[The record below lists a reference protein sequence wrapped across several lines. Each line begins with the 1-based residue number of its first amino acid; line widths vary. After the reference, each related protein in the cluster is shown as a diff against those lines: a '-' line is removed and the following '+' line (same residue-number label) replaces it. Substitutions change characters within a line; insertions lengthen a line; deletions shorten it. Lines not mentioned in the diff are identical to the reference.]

1 MVWLIIG
8 SDSTIQVIFR
18 DTSNSGRNLT
28 LSLFGSEEYWIPSA
42 ELIKTSMGKE
52 GSQLINVN

>member
-8 SDSTIQVIFR
+8 RDSSIQSDFR

-28 LSLFGSEEYWIPSA
+28 LSLFGSEEYWIPSK

-52 GSQLINVN
+52 GSQPINVN

>member
-8 SDSTIQVIFR
+8 SDSSIESDFR

-28 LSLFGSEEYWIPSA
+28 LSLFG
-42 ELIKTSMGKE
+42 
-52 GSQLINVN
+52 

>member
-8 SDSTIQVIFR
+8 SDSSIQSDFR

-28 LSLFGSEEYWIPSA
+28 LSLFGSEEYWIPST

-52 GSQLINVN
+52 GSQPINVN

>member
-8 SDSTIQVIFR
+8 SDSSIQSDFR

-28 LSLFGSEEYWIPSA
+28 LSLFGSEEYWIPST

-52 GSQLINVN
+52 GPQPINVN